1 MGEADD
7 MMRRILRGGGMTD
20 TAAIFER
27 DRYAV
32 LFSLLK
38 EPSLSQTYH
47 YACTMAD
54 RGLMGTDEQVPGTP
68 SSYGD
73 FMMDGL
79 LTDLLPHVQSASGLA
94 LSPTYS
100 YFRVYKH
107 GDSLAKHVDR
117 ASCEVSVTLCL
128 GREGEEAWPILIEG
142 PRGVSSISLAPGD
155 AMLYRGMECPHWREM
170 FEGRRQAQLFLHYV
184 DKNGSHADLKFDE
197 RASTDLIA
205 PSNLQHKRT

>member
-1 MGEADD
+1 

-38 EPSLSQTYH
+38 EPSLSQTYR

-79 LTDLLPHVQSASGLA
+79 LTDLLPHIQSASGLA
-94 LSPTYS
+94 LYPTYS

-107 GDSLAKHVDR
+107 GDTLAKHVDR

-128 GREGEEAWPILIEG
+128 GREGGEAWPILIEG
-142 PRGVSSISLAPGD
+142 PQGVSSISLGARRRDALPGD
-155 AMLYRGMECPHWREM
+155 GVPALARNVRRPASGTALPPLCGQERIACR
-170 FEGRRQAQLFLHYV
+170 FEV
-184 DKNGSHADLKFDE
+184 
-197 RASTDLIA
+197 
-205 PSNLQHKRT
+205 